1 MTDEPIDLPPVMEP
15 SVEPAVSLATLTP
28 LAQQYLDQTR
38 PWVRF
43 MSVVV
48 FVMAGFILVVGGGI
62 FAVGIFGSMAARN
75 QGDIG
80 PLGSA
85 IGMGLVSLL
94 YMASAV
100 LYIAPGVFLHRY
112 ASAIRDL
119 KANSSAAALED
130 TLKHQKSFWRY
141 VGILTVIGLIMTVV
155 IIVLAVVAGAFAA
168 MMAARSSG
176 LRT

>member
-1 MTDEPIDLPPVMEP
+1 MTDELFDLPPVMES
-15 SVEPAVSLATLTP
+15 SVEPAVSVATLTP

-43 MSVVV
+43 LSVVA
-48 FVMAGFILVVGGGI
+48 FVMAGFMLVVGGAM
-62 FAVGIFGSMAARN
+62 FAVGIFGSMAARS

-85 IGMGLVSLL
+85 IGMSLVSLL
-94 YMASAV
+94 YMASAA

-119 KANSSAAALED
+119 KATSNGAALEGA
-130 TLKHQKSFWRY
+130 LKHQKSFWRY
-141 VGILTVIGLIMTVV
+141 VGILTVIGLIITVV
-155 IIVLAVVAGAFAA
+155 IIVLAVVVGAFAA